1 MLDLI
6 PWDVGAKALA
16 ANASVTGHLWTGL
29 RNSASSVQI
38 TARGSA
44 QAALHLGRESS
55 SVGWMPTK
63 PDHMSIETDLL
74 MALLQTTRQGLKQE
88 SLTTIDIVSTS
99 GGSIGVDR

>member
-16 ANASVTGHLWTGL
+16 ANASAESQATFGPVYATRL
-29 RNSASSVQI
+29 RVRRSPS
-38 TARGSA
+38 GSA
-44 QAALHLGRESS
+44 QAALHLGRASS

-63 PDHMSIETDLL
+63 PDHMSIETDML
-74 MALLQTTRQGLKQE
+74 MALLLTRRQGLKQE
-88 SLTTIDIVSTS
+88 SLTSIVSTS